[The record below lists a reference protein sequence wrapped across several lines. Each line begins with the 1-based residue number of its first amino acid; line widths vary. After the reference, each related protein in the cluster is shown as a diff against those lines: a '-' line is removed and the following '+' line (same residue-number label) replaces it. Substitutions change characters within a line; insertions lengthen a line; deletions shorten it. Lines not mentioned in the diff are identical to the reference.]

1 MIPSDA
7 EALIIFL
14 LYCLA
19 AHLIHQELER
29 HGSSDCSLRARSG
42 RSK

>member
-7 EALIIFL
+7 EVLIIFL

-29 HGSSDCSLRARSG
+29 HGSSRV
-42 RSK
+42 K

>member
-1 MIPSDA
+1 MILSDA

-19 AHLIHQELER
+19 AHLIRPIPLLDHDQSRRFPL
-29 HGSSDCSLRARSG
+29 S
-42 RSK
+42 